1 MLRHFL
7 DDFMSFVP
15 LQMPQLLNVATMEEP
30 QFYGDY
36 VLLTFPLRDPY
47 DLEEVMD
54 IFEDDMELITL
65 YHHVPVGLEKSG
77 HSTCAYSN
85 PAFGQ
90 MFKMNARTDADG
102 KVNRII
108 ATIYDSLEL
117 SRSETPRR
125 ERQLQVQKES
135 GRRVVG
141 FHVKQP
147 LCETRYTAKWFSV
160 STRTARG

>member
-65 YHHVPVGLEKSG
+65 YHLCLLQSRFRTNVQDERPDRRGRQGKPRHRDRLRFVGTDVRRPV
-77 HSTCAYSN
+77 
-85 PAFGQ
+85 
-90 MFKMNARTDADG
+90 
-102 KVNRII
+102 
-108 ATIYDSLEL
+108 
-117 SRSETPRR
+117 SRLETPHRK
-125 ERQLQVQKES
+125 RQLQVQEGA
-135 GRRVVG
+135 GRRAVG
-141 FHVKQP
+141 FHVKQF
-147 LCETRYTAKWFSV
+147 LCETRYI
-160 STRTARG
+160 AR

>member
-65 YHHVPVGLEKSG
+65 YQHVPVGLEKSG
-77 HSTCAYSN
+77 HSTCAYS
-85 PAFGQ
+85 
-90 MFKMNARTDADG
+90 
-102 KVNRII
+102 
-108 ATIYDSLEL
+108 
-117 SRSETPRR
+117 RS
-125 ERQLQVQKES
+125 
-135 GRRVVG
+135 
-141 FHVKQP
+141 
-147 LCETRYTAKWFSV
+147 
-160 STRTARG
+160 

>member
-7 DDFMSFVP
+7 NDFMAFVP
-15 LQMPQLLNVATMEEP
+15 LQLPQLLDITTMEEP

-54 IFEDDMELITL
+54 MFEDDMELITL
-65 YHHVPVGLEKSG
+65 YHHIPLQSEKFG

-90 MFKMNARTDADG
+90 MFKMNAKTDTNG
-102 KVNRII
+102 RVSSII
-108 ATIYDSLEL
+108 ATVYDSLEQMYGDL
-117 SRSETPRR
+117 C
-125 ERQLQVQKES
+125 LDLNLHAKS
-135 GRRVVG
+135 GT
-141 FHVKQP
+141 FKYKKNKDDI
-147 LCETRYTAKWFSV
+147 LMDFL
-160 STRTARG
+160 